1 LTDAEEIAYE
11 IVQLEVKI
19 GTLEINSKFRI
30 VDNDDPVFDI
40 IINLKTQDDYTLLV
54 NAKSKY
60 LYT

>member
-1 LTDAEEIAYE
+1 MTDAEEIAYE